1 MNQFRRLRSNLS
13 AAALCGIAAALAP
26 AGCANRVAG
35 TSVGTGNP
43 TEIQVS
49 FRDDADA
56 AVLITGTMKVY
67 ASTQVTVS
75 GYDPDPLFTVS
86 VAGASRAALKAGDF
100 ASLNDSLWPAGSV
113 QGAARKFNVVV
124 LGAGNGGVLTGFAY
138 LKEKGAF
145 ELRAEDTKPVWDASG
160 KSAVIHGRIKGLVEF
175 KGAVDTSTLSGSL
188 DYHLF
193 MYGTGFT
200 APVVGGTFSF
210 PKLPEGQY
218 QAFLISQPKKDQQS
232 AGADSATIFTTGAVL
247 NAGNTDLAK
256 GVIHERV
263 PLPDSLRVK

>member
-1 MNQFRRLRSNLS
+1 MNKSLSPRRNLS
-13 AAALCGIAAALAP
+13 TAALCAVVAALAL
-26 AGCANRVAG
+26 AGCEDRVAG

-56 AVLITGTMKVY
+56 AVSLTGTMKIY

-75 GYDPDPLFTVS
+75 GYDPDPLFSIPVP
-86 VAGASRAALKAGDF
+86 ASSKAALKAGDF
-100 ASLNDSLWPAGSV
+100 ASLHDSLWPAGSV
-113 QGAARKFNVVV
+113 QADARKFNVVI
-124 LGAGNGGVLTGFAY
+124 LGGDHGGVLTGFAY
-138 LKEKGAF
+138 LKDKGAF

-160 KSAVIHGRIKGLVEF
+160 RSAAIRGRIKSLVEF
-175 KGAVDTSTLSGSL
+175 KGAIDTTKLSGSL
-188 DYHLF
+188 DYQLF

-200 APVVGGTFSF
+200 APVLGGTFSF

-232 AGADSATIFTTGAVL
+232 AGSDSATIFTTSAL
-247 NAGNTDLAK
+247 LTAGNTDLAK
-256 GVIHERV
+256 GAIHERV
-263 PLPDSLRVK
+263 LLPDSLRVK